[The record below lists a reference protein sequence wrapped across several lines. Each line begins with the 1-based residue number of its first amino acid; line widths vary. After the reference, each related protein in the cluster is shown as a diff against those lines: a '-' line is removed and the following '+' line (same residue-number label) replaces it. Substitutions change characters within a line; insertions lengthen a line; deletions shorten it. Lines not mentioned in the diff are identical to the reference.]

1 MDDANKR
8 SILAA
13 SALDGSVHLGVID
26 FDSEEV
32 GSQITVRTT
41 RALYTKQ
48 RIPVSML
55 KWRKLNRD
63 MMLAVARNGILSLSI
78 HSNDRLTD
86 LSSEIV
92 VCRHQ
97 NYSPVV
103 GTFLLI
109 FIS

>member
-1 MDDANKR
+1 MEEANKR

-13 SALDGSVHLGVID
+13 SALDGSVHLGVIN
-26 FDSEEV
+26 FDSEEI
-32 GSQITVRTT
+32 GSQITVRTL
-41 RALYTKQ
+41 REVFTKQ

-55 KWRKLNRD
+55 SWHKTNRD
-63 MMLAVARNGILSLSI
+63 MILSVARNGILSLSI
-78 HSNDRLTD
+78 HSYDRLAD

-97 NYSPVV
+97 NYSLVV